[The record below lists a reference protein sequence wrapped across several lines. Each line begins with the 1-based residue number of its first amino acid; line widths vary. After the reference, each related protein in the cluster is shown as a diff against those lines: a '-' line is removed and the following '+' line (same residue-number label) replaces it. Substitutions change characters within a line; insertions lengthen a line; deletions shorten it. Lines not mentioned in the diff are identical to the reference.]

1 MIFASV
7 VALAGDTVAQNAV
20 EGKQLFS
27 DQDHVRTFRM
37 ACFSTFVWT
46 PLGYKWLDLFS
57 NISFTVL
64 LGFYSPLAFGQKQ
77 LWRT

>member
-57 NISFTVL
+57 NISTTVH

>member
-57 NISFTVL
+57 HISTTVL
-64 LGFYSPLAFGQKQ
+64 LGFYLPLAFGQKQ